1 MEGAGQ
7 EELVR
12 RIKDALTLV
21 NGHLMYDLFKISII
35 AADYGRSVNDI
46 NIMAMWTVENSN
58 QPFTL
63 GNLEEPSWIK
73 DLSPP
78 DQEAA
83 RLCVQEHVGKAGPH
97 YGLLSE
103 VVAKELSSKYGVEID
118 AVLNF
123 ARFNFCKNTGN
134 TSLVC
139 GVGMST
145 CTQVVDM
152 QDLSTCFLCATL
164 DEAKA
169 RALFQEVCRSTSA
182 LENVANAFESVYGV
196 NTALWDFE
204 HKNFIAAQRMYGIHY
219 LLNTYRAQDGFNRA
233 MAVLGGTL
241 EWEIREKIV
250 ELVQTPPG
258 DICDE
263 KKKALRRDM
272 WRTATQQFSRF
283 MENAKQLTK
292 DREDKRRQVT
302 HGWGLRWLGNGDIS
316 YACASGGLRRK
327 RM

>member
-1 MEGAGQ
+1 MDVAQQ
-7 EELVR
+7 EELVK
-12 RIKDALTLV
+12 RIKDALTLER
-21 NGHLMYDLFKISII
+21 GHLMYDLFKISIVS
-35 AADYGRSVNDI
+35 AEYGRSVNDI
-46 NIMAMWTVENSN
+46 NIMAMWTVENAN

-63 GNLEEPSWIK
+63 GNLEEPVWVK
-73 DLSPP
+73 ELSLP

-123 ARFNFCKNTGN
+123 ARYNFCKHTGN
-134 TSLVC
+134 TSLLC
-139 GVGMST
+139 DVGMST

-152 QDLSTCFLCATL
+152 QDLSTCFVSPAL

-169 RALFQEVCRSTSA
+169 TALFREVCRSTSA

-204 HKNFIAAQRMYGIHY
+204 HHNVIAATKMFGINY
-219 LLNTYRAQDGFNRA
+219 ILKTYKPHDNFNRA
-233 MAVLGGTL
+233 MAVLGGSL
-241 EWEIREKIV
+241 EWEIREKLV
-250 ELVQTPPG
+250 ELVQTASG

-263 KKKALRRDM
+263 KKKALKRDI

-283 MENAKQLTK
+283 MENAKQLTR
-292 DREDKRRQVT
+292 DREAKRREVT
-302 HGWGLRWLGNGDIS
+302 NVCG
-316 YACASGGLRRK
+316 
-327 RM
+327 